1 METRILKIDEDTK
14 LDRLDKVLAEK
25 LDFSRKRIKD
35 LLDEGNVLV
44 NQKVMKASYKVCVGD
59 EIEVSIPEL
68 DSMEVLPE
76 PIDLDIVY
84 EDSDLLIINKP
95 QGMVVH
101 PACGHHE
108 DTLVNALL
116 SHCEGC
122 KYSSTSICISLC
134 KHFIVSK

>member
-44 NQKVMKASYKVCVGD
+44 NQKVMKASYKVCVND

-68 DSMEVLPE
+68 DFF
-76 PIDLDIVY
+76 PI
-84 EDSDLLIINKP
+84 
-95 QGMVVH
+95 
-101 PACGHHE
+101 
-108 DTLVNALL
+108 TLSFRASKKLL
-116 SHCEGC
+116 SSAE
-122 KYSSTSICISLC
+122 
-134 KHFIVSK
+134 